1 MKRIIFLAIC
11 ATCII
16 SSVLIQSCDPLE
28 PSKYSQ
34 VFFRIAT
41 VKIQDNKASLYTDYL
56 HESFFPKNLKTAEDV
71 YNLRLADKQHI
82 IAVLTVDAVG
92 SMDNNSITL
101 NAISRLDTT
110 NCVLHKP
117 SDTLNY
123 YYYFTKYDFD
133 RMVSDSVY
141 PSYIYPKIWAEGHI
155 VNISPTYFVPTEKDK
170 AEFYVY
176 PFDVRSDTL
185 MLRLY
190 SDIPNC
196 DLNLYPDIYYQTL
209 LSIDI
214 SSVRDSAD
222 NPVDQVVRDTIW
234 SRLDRLNQDRITV
247 TIVTPDSLRAK
258 YKKGT
263 FNQPQHN
270 LSVSI
275 NIPFDF

>member
-28 PSKYSQ
+28 PSTYSQ
-34 VFFRIAT
+34 FFFRIAT

>member
-1 MKRIIFLAIC
+1 
-11 ATCII
+11 
-16 SSVLIQSCDPLE
+16 
-28 PSKYSQ
+28 
-34 VFFRIAT
+34 
-41 VKIQDNKASLYTDYL
+41 
-56 HESFFPKNLKTAEDV
+56 
-71 YNLRLADKQHI
+71 
-82 IAVLTVDAVG
+82 
-92 SMDNNSITL
+92 
-101 NAISRLDTT
+101 
-110 NCVLHKP
+110 
-117 SDTLNY
+117 
-123 YYYFTKYDFD
+123 
-133 RMVSDSVY
+133 
-141 PSYIYPKIWAEGHI
+141 
-155 VNISPTYFVPTEKDK
+155 
-170 AEFYVY
+170 
-176 PFDVRSDTL
+176 

-196 DLNLYPDIYYQTL
+196 DLNLYPNIYYQTL